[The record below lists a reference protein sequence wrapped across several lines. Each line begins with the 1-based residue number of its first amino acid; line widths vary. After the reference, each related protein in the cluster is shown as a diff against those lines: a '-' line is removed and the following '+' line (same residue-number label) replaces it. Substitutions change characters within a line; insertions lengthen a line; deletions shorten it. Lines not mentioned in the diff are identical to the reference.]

1 MIEVYPKKIDVKA
14 AQFELQRLV
23 DAFLGVAEAKMSEK
37 DEGQS
42 APAHEPPLSP
52 PLTLS
57 SKTR

>member
-23 DAFLGVAEAKMSEK
+23 DAFLGVAEAEMSEK

-42 APAHEPPLSP
+42 APTHKSPLST